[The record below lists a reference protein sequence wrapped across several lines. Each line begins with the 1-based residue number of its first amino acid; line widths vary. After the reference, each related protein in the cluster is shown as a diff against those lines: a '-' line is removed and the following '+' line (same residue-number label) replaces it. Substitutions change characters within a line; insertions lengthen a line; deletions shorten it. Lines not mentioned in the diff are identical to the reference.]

1 MGRFLDTLSFS
12 GWRLSQ
18 VGYLVAAVGMGAALA
33 LNGSGAHAF
42 CHILY
47 KALLFISA
55 GDERPRPP
63 RSRDATNRKPTAP

>member
-1 MGRFLDTLSFS
+1 MG
-12 GWRLSQ
+12 
-18 VGYLVAAVGMGAALA
+18 GMGTALT

-47 KALLFISA
+47 KALLFMSA

-63 RSRDATNRKPTAP
+63 RSWDATNRKPTAP